1 MLVAE
6 AVQHIKVVLLVALV
20 QVAELQVEHKAV
32 MLVLEQIILVAA
44 AVVLK
49 EVQLA
54 QVEQVL

>member
-54 QVEQVL
+54 QVEQVV